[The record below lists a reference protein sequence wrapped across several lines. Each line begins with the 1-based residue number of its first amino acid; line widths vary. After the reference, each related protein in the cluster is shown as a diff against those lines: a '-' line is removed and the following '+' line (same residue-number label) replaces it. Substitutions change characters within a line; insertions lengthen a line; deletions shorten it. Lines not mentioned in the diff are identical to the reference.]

1 MQALTDIKAN
11 AAAMSGILAI
21 TRLILVIGNAD
32 AFTCRFQRSVGTVA
46 YGVPPRSPRPEM
58 YYDEEKIQR
67 GITKQ
72 LNEPYNPEYDED
84 IAWATRRL
92 FELRLRRDQRLPF
105 KSHEFKLLR
114 RHIARLKQQKRADEL
129 RASGH
134 DFRKRKPRT
143 RRERRR
149 ALEARLTDEK
159 RRAYN
164 RARLLRSQ
172 HRDKANLEEG
182 HSL

>member
-1 MQALTDIKAN
+1 MLGIADIT
-11 AAAMSGILAI
+11 S
-21 TRLILVIGNAD
+21 LILVIGNSH
-32 AFTCRFQRSVGTVA
+32 AFTCPLHRSLGTVA

-67 GITKQ
+67 GLMKQ
-72 LNEPYNPEYDED
+72 LNEQYDPEYDED

-134 DFRKRKPRT
+134 NFLKRKPRT

-149 ALEARLTDEK
+149 ALEARLNDEK
-159 RRAYN
+159 RRAVN

-172 HRDKANLEEG
+172 HGGNANLDDE
-182 HSL
+182 HLT